1 MHAGLLQSVVLLRLP
16 RMQLHSLGLVASY
29 GPCVE
34 VRASFSGSFSYLLQ
48 CGFPNIKLNSI
59 WLASRTFTC

>member
-34 VRASFSGSFSYLLQ
+34 VRASFSDLLQ

-59 WLASRTFTC
+59 